1 MGLAC
6 EIVSA
11 STMPI
16 TPSPLQ
22 IGRWLKGNEM
32 YGDDEHDRT
41 TFQSVI
47 DADDYLDQPEHLKP

>member
-1 MGLAC
+1 M
-6 EIVSA
+6 
-11 STMPI
+11 

-32 YGDDEHDRT
+32 YGDDENDRT

>member
-1 MGLAC
+1 M
-6 EIVSA
+6 VSA
-11 STMPI
+11 STMPM